1 MEGISHE
8 VASFAGHLKLNK
20 LIVFFDDN
28 GISIDG
34 PVKLANSENTA
45 ERFNFILKNIE

>member
-8 VASFAGHLKLNK
+8 VCSLAGTLKLGK

-34 PVKLANSENTA
+34 DVRAGAPTTRRRGSRPTA
-45 ERFNFILKNIE
+45 GR